1 MRPAQKAP
9 ENFSNKVIVSLARP
23 SFNEAGAKSAGK
35 LPERCLHASEEE
47 WASMR
52 PAQKA
57 PENDRSKRGPARRGI
72 RASMRPAQKA
82 PENTPID
89 DERECDVFASM
100 RPAQKA
106 PENHAVV
113 PAEAADRLT
122 LQ

>member
-1 MRPAQKAP
+1 
-9 ENFSNKVIVSLARP
+9 
-23 SFNEAGAKSAGK
+23 
-35 LPERCLHASEEE
+35 
-47 WASMR
+47 MR